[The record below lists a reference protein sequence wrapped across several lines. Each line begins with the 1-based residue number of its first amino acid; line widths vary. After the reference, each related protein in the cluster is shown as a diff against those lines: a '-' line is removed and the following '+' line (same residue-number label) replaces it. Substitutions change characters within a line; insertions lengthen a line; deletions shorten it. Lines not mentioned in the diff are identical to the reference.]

1 MVDESEERVGY
12 GRPPKKNQ
20 FKKGQSG
27 NPSGRPKKAPV
38 LADVLSRQFSK
49 ELTVN
54 GPDGP
59 IRMVVME
66 MMIAAATKK
75 AVSGD
80 TRSTNILVQMAE
92 RHGVGLKP
100 VEDEVDPA
108 DDRMLDEVLALIAS
122 GAAQTGREDD

>member
-1 MVDESEERVGY
+1 
-12 GRPPKKNQ
+12 
-20 FKKGQSG
+20 
-27 NPSGRPKKAPV
+27 
-38 LADVLSRQFSK
+38 
-49 ELTVN
+49 
-54 GPDGP
+54 
-59 IRMVVME
+59 ME